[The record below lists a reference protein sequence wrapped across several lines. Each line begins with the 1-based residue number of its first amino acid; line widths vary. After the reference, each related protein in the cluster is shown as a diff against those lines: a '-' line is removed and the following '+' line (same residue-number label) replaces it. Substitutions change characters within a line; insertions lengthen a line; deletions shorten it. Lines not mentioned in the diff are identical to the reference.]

1 MNIVN
6 SRQSEAASNVCHD
19 ASSEAEAYTS
29 KREKERC
36 LQRKEKIPHFPR
48 GDKEAQNYWQENLT
62 QMQGKLLAFTPEVTE
77 ATWATQMLFPFKRG
91 CQLGLQLEGFFSE
104 VSRTLSPTL
113 SLAISTSICQFL

>member
-6 SRQSEAASNVCHD
+6 SRQSEAASDVCHD

-36 LQRKEKIPHFPR
+36 LQRKEKIPHVPR

-77 ATWATQMLFPFKRG
+77 ATWQHK
-91 CQLGLQLEGFFSE
+91 FFSR
-104 VSRTLSPTL
+104 SKGAA
-113 SLAISTSICQFL
+113 SLGCS